1 MAKKERNQI
10 ILAKIETT
18 YGTDATPTGAANAI
32 LAVNIQPEPIVGS
45 EVSRD
50 LMLPYLGH
58 QGMVLSGLYGRIKFE
73 VELAGSGTAGNAPA
87 WGPLLLGCGMAEV
100 LTPGQDATY
109 RFISTAE
116 KSLSIYYNEDGIKH
130 VLLGARGS
138 WTFSAAPN
146 AIPRLVFTFT
156 GLLGTITDAAAPAV
170 TLTAWKKPI
179 PVNKTNTTIALHGY
193 TGPCESF
200 SIDTGIQIAPR
211 LLINGESIEISDR
224 KVTGQAVVELAPLA
238 TVDWFN
244 RTINAIDDTLAF
256 QHGVAAGNIVQI
268 NSPVVQVGRPSYGA
282 TNGIRNITTPLMLKP
297 TSAGNDELSIVVK

>member
-32 LAVNIQPEPIVGS
+32 LAVNIQPEPILGTQ
-45 EVSRD
+45 VSRD

-58 QGMVLSGLYGRIKFE
+58 QGMVLSGTYGRLKFE
-73 VELAGSGTAGNAPA
+73 VELAGSGAAGTAPA
-87 WGPLLLGCGMAEV
+87 WGPLLRGCGMAEV
-100 LTPGQDATY
+100 ITAGQDTKY
-109 RFISTAE
+109 NFVSQSE
-116 KSLSIYYNEDGIKH
+116 ESLSLYYNEDGIKH
-130 VLLGARGS
+130 VLVGARGA
-138 WTFSAAPN
+138 WTFQASPS

-170 TLTAWKKPI
+170 TLTSWKKPV
-179 PVNKTNTTIALHGY
+179 PVNKTNTTLNLHGY

-200 SIDTGIQIAPR
+200 SVDTGIQIAPR

-238 TVDWFN
+238 TIDWFN
-244 RTINAIDDTLAF
+244 RALNATDGTLAF
-256 QHGVAAGNIVQI
+256 QHGIVAGNIVQM
-268 NSPVVQVGRPSYGA
+268 NGGVVQVGPPTYGA

-297 TSAGNDELSIVVK
+297 SAAGNDELQIVVK